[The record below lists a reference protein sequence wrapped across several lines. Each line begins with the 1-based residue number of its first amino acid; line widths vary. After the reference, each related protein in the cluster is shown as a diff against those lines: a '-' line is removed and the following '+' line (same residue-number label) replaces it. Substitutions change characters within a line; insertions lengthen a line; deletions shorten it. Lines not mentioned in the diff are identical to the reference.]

1 MTDRAKER
9 PTNYPGIYEYD
20 VRKTP
25 KDKGIR
31 YRVVYRTPAG
41 KQTSK
46 SGFKTIGAA
55 KAFQNTTETKK
66 LTGEYIAPSAGR
78 TKISALAPDWLK
90 EKKATTAETS
100 YTPIEASWRNHV
112 EERWAGVGVGDVDQE
127 DVKTWL
133 VDMRLA
139 AQQRAAA
146 KGEPDDNAGATVI
159 IRAYGVLAGIMD
171 MAVERGLVPKN
182 QARGKQISKIMPK
195 KIRKKHIYLTAE
207 DVGRLS
213 KEADVHGHGLLVL
226 VLAYCGI
233 RWGEA
238 IALRVSDI
246 DVTRKRLSITK
257 AVTEE
262 TGFKVGP
269 TKGRENRAV
278 PVPGFVLD
286 LLRDHVKGLSADAL
300 VFPNKE
306 DSTKYLGRSKTDDG
320 WFVGAVK
327 RAKVQRITPHD
338 LRHTCASLAIS
349 AGANVLVLSKML
361 GHKDPSVTL
370 NDYAD
375 LFNADLD
382 NVADIMHERYS
393 SAPRCGNVAARGDL
407 TPVAA

>member
-1 MTDRAKER
+1 M
-9 PTNYPGIYEYD
+9 YEYD

-46 SGFKTIGAA
+46 SGFKTLGAA
-55 KAFQNTTETKK
+55 KSFQAETETKK
-66 LTGEYIAPSAGR
+66 ATGDYIAPSAGR
-78 TKISALAPDWLK
+78 IKVGALAPDWLK
-90 EKKATTAETS
+90 EKGATTAETNS
-100 YTPIEASWRNHV
+100 GPLESSWRNHV
-112 EERWAGVGVGDVDQE
+112 KERWSGVGVGDVDTE
-127 DVKTWL
+127 DVKTWIL
-133 VDMRLA
+133 DMRLA
-139 AQQRAAA
+139 AQQRAE
-146 KGEPDDNAGATVI
+146 KNSKPDINAGATVI
-159 IRAYGVLAGIMD
+159 IRAYGVLAGILD
-171 MAVERGLVPKN
+171 LAVSRGLLPKN
-182 QARGKQISKIMPK
+182 PARSKTVSKVMPK
-195 KIRKKHIYLTAE
+195 KLRKKHIYLTAE

-238 IALRVSDI
+238 IALRVFDI
-246 DVTRKRLSITK
+246 DFMRKRLSITK

-269 TKGRENRAV
+269 TKGRENREV
-278 PVPGFVLD
+278 PVARFVLD
-286 LLRDHVKGLSADAL
+286 LLRFHVEDLKPDAL

-306 DSTKYLGRSKTDDG
+306 DATKYLGRSKSDDG

-382 NVADIMHERYS
+382 NVADIMDTRYS
-393 SAPRCGNVAARGDL
+393 SAARCGNVAEPTDRD
-407 TPVAA
+407 PIAA